1 MSRRENI
8 RLSPVHRLPSSWD
21 TPHPMTNF
29 GLPEEGGSA
38 PQGERPA
45 VAASRGGTGWMGC
58 TAEIPQ
64 LDRTLNRCVSQIRS
78 QIRLVWLP
86 CQPWDRCSQRQHW
99 TGLKPKLAHRTV
111 LSAWLRK
118 AGLGRWMY
126 LVGLLRSPRTGLML
140 SMESFRLPSLPWE
153 S

>member
-1 MSRRENI
+1 M
-8 RLSPVHRLPSSWD
+8 
-21 TPHPMTNF
+21 
-29 GLPEEGGSA
+29 
-38 PQGERPA
+38 
-45 VAASRGGTGWMGC
+45 AASMGGAGWMGC

-111 LSAWLRK
+111 LSTRLRK
-118 AGLGRWMY
+118 AGLGRWIPGGLTSFSMHGAHALDGVIPPALSAPGKLGKQNWATVHEMPQY
-126 LVGLLRSPRTGLML
+126 LKGAPWSSSSPTALTRASGEGLT
-140 SMESFRLPSLPWE
+140 
-153 S
+153 